1 MRLLHAR
8 LPCRKIYP
16 CGPVYLADYLH
27 KKTDVEQRIID
38 LAVVDKERRKKFLR
52 REVEAFDPDIIAFS
66 WRDIQIFSPD
76 HGDPSLENAF
86 RFYYSPNPL
95 VKARAALAGIA
106 SILEYHSRI
115 KENLGYIQEVAG
127 WYEGRVVV
135 GGPAVSVFP
144 EHVIRRLREGILG
157 VVGEGEHV
165 LAKVI
170 AGAENRDLL
179 DERVVFRQG
188 NRVFRGEKERAVNV
202 EELGP
207 VDYEYISEIFPQLKE
222 YLREYVGVQT
232 KRGCLHRCMYC
243 LYPYIEGKVV
253 RCRRP
258 GDVAAEISQLHHS
271 FGVKRIW
278 FVDSQFIPGK
288 TYVPGCIETLDAVVD
303 EKVDIEWGGYIRIEN
318 MTRALARKML
328 QSGIMQFEL
337 SIASGSQRVID
348 FLTLDY
354 KIRDIFR
361 ACEKIKDAGHE
372 DQRILL
378 NFSLN
383 APTETRESLLESV
396 AAYKKIRSVFGEEHV
411 NPVIFFLGIQPH
423 TRLEKYAIE
432 NKILPRNYD
441 PLSLSPRSIRK
452 LIYNPPP
459 LDKLIARACLRAW
472 EEVDREQV
480 GRYVMET
487 LERELNGGE

>member
-1 MRLLHAR
+1 MRLLHVR

-16 CGPVYLADYLH
+16 AGSVYLADYIYRA
-27 KKTDVEQRIID
+27 TGAEQRIID
-38 LAVVDKERRKKFLR
+38 LALIDKDGRKKFLR
-52 REVEAFDPDIIAFS
+52 REIERFGPDVVAFS

-76 HGDPSLENAF
+76 HGDRSLENAF

-95 VKARAALAGIA
+95 VKARAALAGIS
-106 SILEYHSRI
+106 SILDYHTRI
-115 KENLGYIQEVAG
+115 KENMGYIRDTAK
-127 WYEGRVVV
+127 WYDGRIVV

-144 EHVIRRLREGILG
+144 EHVIGRLEEGILG

-165 LAKVI
+165 MTKIVE
-170 AGAENRDLL
+170 GVENKDLL
-179 DERVVFRQG
+179 DERVVFKHKGRIY
-188 NRVFRGEKERAVNV
+188 RGEKKRFVKA

-207 VDYEYISEIFPQLKE
+207 VNYEYVAEIFPQMKE
-222 YLREYVGVQT
+222 YLGEYVGVQT

-258 GDVAAEISQLHHS
+258 EDVASEISQLHHA
-271 FGVKRIW
+271 FGVKKIW
-278 FVDSQFIPGK
+278 LVDSQFIPGR
-288 TYVPGCIETLDAVVD
+288 TYVPRCIDTLDAVIK

-318 MTRALARKML
+318 ITVALAERML
-328 QSGIMQFEL
+328 RSGIMQFEL

-354 KIRDIFR
+354 KIKDIFR
-361 ACEKIKDAGHE
+361 ACEKIKKAGHE

-396 AAYKKIRSVFGEEHV
+396 AAYKKIEDVFGEEHV

-432 NKILPRNYD
+432 HNMLPKNYD

-459 LDKLIARACLRAW
+459 LDKVIARACLRAW
-472 EEVDREQV
+472 QEVDRDQV
-480 GRYVMET
+480 GKYVMEH
-487 LERELNGGE
+487 LETRLNGGG